1 MTTLSKKKI
10 INLGLHVSTAEEPI
24 QRNGTSGVHKSSHME
39 PLEEYE
45 RQRKIITGDYANSLL
60 NEKKKLIRNRA
71 HGQK

>member
-1 MTTLSKKKI
+1 MTTLLKKKI
-10 INLGLHVSTAEEPI
+10 GSLGLHVSAEEPI

-39 PLEEYE
+39 PLEVYE
-45 RQRKIITGDYANSLL
+45 RQCKIIRGDYANSLL